1 MSEDDSGLLSGAIPY
16 AVIAV
21 VAAFLWLKRYEILE
35 WVKNA
40 IRPNESN
47 VSTNDQ
53 KYFESLIK
61 TGNSDFLDSIIKAKT
76 SSEWIPANNPYLPGY
91 SMTIIPWVKK

>member
-16 AVIAV
+16 AVIAA
-21 VAAFLWLKRYEILE
+21 VAAVLWLKRYEILE

-40 IRPNESN
+40 IRPNESH

-61 TGNSDFLDSIIKAKT
+61 TGNTDFLDAIIKAKT
-76 SSEWIPANNPYLPGY
+76 PDEWVPADNPYLSGY
-91 SMTIIPWVKK
+91 SMTIIPWKVE